1 MAATAD
7 VIPAVVTLPI
17 LFSLLDNAGKVTSD
31 MDPFVTSSSS
41 LFSAL
46 SSARSSARSL
56 VQTSTLLLAL
66 TTALTSILPPSRLG
80 LVPTAVFPLTSPDSL
95 AVPLEP
101 RHIVVHG
108 DPELTLLDCSDH
120 TVLAEDILETRHI
133 HVGDEL
139 TFSECSVLTS
149 SLLIPT
155 TVVNLAAYRIV
166 DGDPELTLLDCSY
179 HTVMTVRHLGNRYT
193 CVDDGPFSDYSD
205 PLLKPIFVA
214 VFDLFV
220 GKALDVDISGASVVD
235 INNVFRTVFA
245 GNTLPH
251 GPHCRVFPKLLLILP
266 QTSCQQNSVRC
277 NTLPYVL
284 QTGMSQNFKFCP
296 ERSFKSQESRFG
308 SFWTM
313 PQSRCGLYRWFALHG
328 PDGRACRAH

>member
-1 MAATAD
+1 
-7 VIPAVVTLPI
+7 
-17 LFSLLDNAGKVTSD
+17 
-31 MDPFVTSSSS
+31 
-41 LFSAL
+41 
-46 SSARSSARSL
+46 
-56 VQTSTLLLAL
+56 
-66 TTALTSILPPSRLG
+66 
-80 LVPTAVFPLTSPDSL
+80 L

-101 RHIVVHG
+101 RHIVVDR

-220 GKALDVDISGASVVD
+220 GKALDVDISGTSVVD

-266 QTSCQQNSVRC
+266 QTSSQQNSVRC

-296 ERSFKSQESRFG
+296 ERSFKSQESSFG